1 MYLDLNRTTNTSGH
15 ALWSIIAVR
24 TGTQSITDDRLL
36 SACQQFNN
44 WRVSGRSREHYQYT
58 TNTSTMPRSTF
69 GLLDPFVSCC
79 SIIQIGFTFLDESSF
94 CIFYLTCWLGITK
107 RIRTVKSE
115 KRCCCGQV
123 CVPFNGLF
131 FKTQTWPQ
139 QHLFSLFTGRMLFV
153 MPNQHVRL
161 KMRKELSSRK
171 VKPSWILL
179 KQEIKESN
187 KPNVLR
193 GMAKN
198 QQRSS

>member
-1 MYLDLNRTTNTSGH
+1 VYLDLNRTTNTSGH

-58 TNTSTMPRSTF
+58 TNTSTMPRSTS
-69 GLLDPFVSCC
+69 GLLDSFVSCC

-107 RIRTVKSE
+107 SIRPVKSE

-123 CVPFNGLF
+123 CVPFNAS
-131 FKTQTWPQ
+131 
-139 QHLFSLFTGRMLFV
+139 FSKHKLDHNNTSFHF
-153 MPNQHVRL
+153 L
-161 KMRKELSSRK
+161 KAGCSLWCPTNTLGWRCKRSSR
-171 VKPSWILL
+171 P
-179 KQEIKESN
+179 E
-187 KPNVLR
+187 R
-193 GMAKN
+193 
-198 QQRSS
+198 